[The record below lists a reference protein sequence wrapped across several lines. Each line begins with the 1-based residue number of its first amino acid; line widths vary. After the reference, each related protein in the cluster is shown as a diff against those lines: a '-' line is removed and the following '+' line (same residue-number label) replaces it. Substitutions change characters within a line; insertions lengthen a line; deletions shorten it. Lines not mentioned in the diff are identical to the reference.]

1 MFISI
6 SNSYVGALTLNVMVF
21 GGSAFGRY
29 LGLDE
34 VMRVGLVP
42 PKEDDYRFPLQVH
55 TPRKGHVSKQQE
67 GGCVQ
72 TRKRALT
79 KN

>member
-1 MFISI
+1 MIIST
-6 SNSYVGALTLNVMVF
+6 SNSYVEAITLNVIF

-29 LGLDE
+29 SGLDE

-42 PKEDDYRFPLQVH
+42 PKEDDNRFPVQVH
-55 TPRKGHVSKQQE
+55 TARKDRVSKQQE